1 MPRYPE
7 SHRSDVEDVLHGTAV
22 PDPYRWLEDLDAPET
37 AAWVAQQ
44 NALTECWLADVPERA
59 ELRRRVAELW
69 DHPRSSPPWRRGERW
84 FQLRNTGLQDQDVL
98 WVVDDPD
105 DADARFSGGRVLLDP
120 GELSPDG
127 TAPLSATVPSGDSSP
142 GSSSTR
148 PPEKRASASS
158 GSSTTQ
164 STSWS
169 CSPVLRSWNQRSP
182 WRRGE
187 RWFQLRNTGLQD
199 QDVLWVVDDPDDAD
213 ARFSGGRVLLDP
225 GELSADGTVALSGA
239 VVSEDGELLAYA
251 TSAAG
256 SDWMTWRV
264 RRVIQS

>member
-69 DHPRSSPPWRRGERW
+69 DHPRSSPPWRHGERW

-182 WRRGE
+182 WRHGGLLRGWSHSSAT
-187 RWFQLRNTGLQD
+187 RRRSS
-199 QDVLWVVDDPDDAD
+199 
-213 ARFSGGRVLLDP
+213 ARSGT
-225 GELSADGTVALSGA
+225 SASQHSVRAFCWATHAAVSGA
-239 VVSEDGELLAYA
+239 SRSSSQRYGSGTAVPWR
-251 TSAAG
+251 TS
-256 SDWMTWRV
+256 STSL
-264 RRVIQS
+264 RRDSG